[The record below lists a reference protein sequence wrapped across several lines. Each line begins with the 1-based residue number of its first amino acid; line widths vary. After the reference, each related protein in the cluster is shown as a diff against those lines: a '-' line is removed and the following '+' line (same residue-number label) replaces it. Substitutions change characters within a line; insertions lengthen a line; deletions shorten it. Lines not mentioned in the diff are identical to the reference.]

1 MSSIFTINKINIIS
15 SLKYISQNTDCT
27 ICRESINND
36 SIYAQSE
43 GTRSTIE
50 TGLCGHSF
58 HKECIL
64 PWLKQNNKCPICIN
78 LFK

>member
-1 MSSIFTINKINIIS
+1 MFTINKINIICS
-15 SLKYISQNTDCT
+15 TSYISLNTDCT

-43 GTRSTIE
+43 GTRSNIDI
-50 TGLCGHSF
+50 GICGHSF
-58 HKECIL
+58 HKECIS
-64 PWLKQNNKCPICIN
+64 PWLKNNNKCPICIK

>member
-1 MSSIFTINKINIIS
+1 MTSIFTINKINLIS
-15 SLKYISQNTDCT
+15 SSTFISKNTDCT
-27 ICRESINND
+27 ICRENINND

-43 GTRSTIE
+43 GNRSTIQ

-64 PWLKQNNKCPICIN
+64 PWLKHNSKCPICIQN
-78 LFK
+78 FK